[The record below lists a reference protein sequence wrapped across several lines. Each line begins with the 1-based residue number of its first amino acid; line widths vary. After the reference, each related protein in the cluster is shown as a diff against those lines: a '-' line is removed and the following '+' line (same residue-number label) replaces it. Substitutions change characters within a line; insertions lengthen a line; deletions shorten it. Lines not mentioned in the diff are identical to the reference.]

1 MFSTLMFERHN
12 TKTAI
17 FGGKPG
23 EQLQYKGTFLFLLY
37 YSTSTHSATQMQ
49 VWLVTRCLSGLTSTT
64 RSRPPVFKM

>member
-23 EQLQYKGTFLFLLY
+23 EQLQYKG
-37 YSTSTHSATQMQ
+37 
-49 VWLVTRCLSGLTSTT
+49 LSCRNSYAVRFTEL
-64 RSRPPVFKM
+64 